1 MPLFLSNSCH
11 FSVHKT
17 EISKFLA
24 RIHMKYFQMGIFVI
38 PGICLIRKY
47 WSQITAFFLYFSA
60 SRGTV
65 SSACHNLF
73 NHVKKHIILNLCL
86 LFPSHALISI
96 PYQKSCDNAKLDAK
110 HSGFVYLFFAKL
122 CSSYLTIFDV
132 IHYLNKT
139 FCRFSEFEL

>member
-1 MPLFLSNSCH
+1 MISRIYSFNKLQTEFLIKKLKN
-11 FSVHKT
+11 
-17 EISKFLA
+17 
-24 RIHMKYFQMGIFVI
+24 
-38 PGICLIRKY
+38 
-47 WSQITAFFLYFSA
+47 ITACLF
-60 SRGTV
+60 
-65 SSACHNLF
+65 SSACHNLC
-73 NHVKKHIILNLCL
+73 NDVKKHIILNLCL

-139 FCRFSEFEL
+139 FCRFSEFELWVIWFLFGKNSDALAFICSPWER